1 MHKLVILIE
10 SLEDWQSFEAE
21 WPRFLHLAENMPGL
35 RMEAISRVENFLYG
49 NAQYMKMHELFFD
62 SLESAEGAL
71 SSSEGQA
78 AGQLLHQLTGGR
90 MTLFI
95 AEHKQDDLKNIQRYK
110 ESNED
115 AG

>member
-1 MHKLVILIE
+1 MHKVVILIE
-10 SLEDWQSFEAE
+10 SLEDWQSFEEE
-21 WPRFLHLAENMPGL
+21 WPGFLHLAENMPGL

-49 NAQYMKMHELFFD
+49 NVRYMKMHELFFD
-62 SLESAEGAL
+62 SLESAEQAL
-71 SSSEGQA
+71 ASSKGQA
-78 AGQLLHQLTGGR
+78 AGQLLQKLTGGR

-95 AEHKQDDLKNIQRYK
+95 AEHKQDDLENIQRYK